1 MVSKGFVFRLAVLAA
16 IVTLSAAAR
25 PASAGLMGGN
35 AVIPRGSIL
44 DQFTNFSIV
53 DKNVPINA
61 TGSVSQ
67 WSIFAGATTPVE
79 LLIYRQSGSAYSL
92 VGSSPLV
99 TPTLGLNTFIL
110 TSPIAVNA
118 GDLVGYY
125 TQGAGVA
132 EFDLNPPGSFA
143 FGNLSGTMLFTGNN
157 SGLANATNFVD
168 SSNRTYSIDVVGTA
182 GIAVPD
188 PSTLVLLSVGAVG
201 LIGYDWRRRK
211 AAA

>member
-1 MVSKGFVFRLAVLAA
+1 VADRATRRWSVIG
-16 IVTLSAAAR
+16 
-25 PASAGLMGGN
+25 AS
-35 AVIPRGSIL
+35 
-44 DQFTNFSIV
+44 
-53 DKNVPINA
+53 
-61 TGSVSQ
+61 
-67 WSIFAGATTPVE
+67 
-79 LLIYRQSGSAYSL
+79 
-92 VGSSPLV
+92 

-143 FGNLSGTMLFTGNN
+143 FGNLSGKMLFTGNN

>member
-1 MVSKGFVFRLAVLAA
+1 MVTKGFVFRLAVLAA

-35 AVIPRGSIL
+35 AVIPRGIL
-44 DQFTNFSIV
+44 DVFTNFSLV

-92 VGSSPLV
+92 VGSSLLV

-125 TQGAGVA
+125 TQSAGVA

-143 FGNLSGTMLFTGNN
+143 FGNLSGKMLFH
-157 SGLANATNFVD
+157 
-168 SSNRTYSIDVVGTA
+168 RQ
-182 GIAVPD
+182 
-188 PSTLVLLSVGAVG
+188 
-201 LIGYDWRRRK
+201 
-211 AAA
+211 